1 MNSISI
7 FIISII
13 EFKVTSNTN
22 VGSVNIVSNPSCFK

>member
-7 FIISII
+7 FISII

-22 VGSVNIVSNPSCFK
+22 LGSINIVSNPSCFK

>member
-7 FIISII
+7 FISII

-22 VGSVNIVSNPSCFK
+22 VGSINIVSNPSYFK